1 MALVRPAGA
10 ELRPSADD
18 ALRRQ
23 FGSSTEAT
31 KSVGQLHRQYQQKH
45 LRDGQCDH
53 SDNSEKAQD
62 LAIILMRNYSRQ
74 TNSCRLN
81 ALPEPSPVHVDVE
94 ITIQDISDISAISGT
109 FVMDFWIS
117 AIWQDTRLQFGHLD
131 PCRRNL
137 SLDHDME
144 PRLWSPNVCIV
155 NSKATKVHDSP
166 KPNILLMI
174 FPNGTT
180 WLNYRIRSEAPCIME
195 LRKFPLD
202 SIRCDLIFES
212 EFDHQKLFWVTVMY
226 NLLPAYS
233 YSYNVAEVTLDWL
246 AWSPV
251 SINYTAGIWH
261 RLYVSIFFDRLFGFY
276 VLQMYL
282 PTYISVFI
290 RADLCYDYAARE
302 LTRNKSQSTRGGSL
316 SPVPESEIPTFLPSN
331 NGIGANVP
339 LQPQAAAGGSSAVAG
354 AKTKKPSSELGSAV
368 DRFSSFAFP
377 TAFALFNACYWTYRH
392 QLKQQPFGYVH
403 APMIISR
410 LVLLLLLLA
419 MFLLCQIAVG
429 HQQHFLSVRNS
440 MFSSSGAGG
449 GGTSAMAGG
458 GAVAQLLTNSPEAHN
473 LYGHFSMPED
483 GAGGGGGMQQ
493 KGLRS
498 DSRPGGDQKNPA
510 ALLPASTPI
519 IRGESG
525 ARHFAVDATK
535 SADAKSADGHDA
547 TEAYA
552 EMKLPIPPSTPIVKE
567 PAWLRSGKFQGDIDG
582 VDEHLL
588 RQLQDPTIQ
597 FNALRNRQLIW
608 PRGVIP
614 YELDLAFSL
623 SEARLLQRVFRTYR
637 RRTFG
642 CIRFRPRRS
651 GEADYLNIVK
661 GLGCYSQVGKTGG
674 KQELSLGRGCL
685 FNETITH
692 ELMHSLGFWHEH
704 SRADRDEHIMIRWAN
719 ILPGMLYCFNIYV
732 PKCYFVLMYCLTG
745 MDSQFDIVSSA
756 IQDTLGEPYDYRS
769 IMHYGSS
776 AFSRNGRNTLEAV
789 VDEFTNIIGTVMELS
804 EMDIMKLYRCRRHE
818 IGKGDGDSLP
828 SSTGSRSNI
837 VPWRKRKTLSD
848 RHLSDNHNQSPP
860 SSSSSSTRRPPMP
873 FVDVDEE
880 DGGAD
885 TAVPTGNEDDE
896 FGVPRIFSTT
906 TRRSTTTA
914 VEEEDE
920 SDEEPPTQS
929 LLPSSAGR
937 RRRGGGGHCRD
948 HFLDCP
954 QFRDYCKRISFYFIM
969 RSYCPHTCGRCSSG
983 GAAPAARARARAAV
997 DERTVEENDDENNE
1011 NGEEAEAEEGH
1022 SKRKRR

>member
-1 MALVRPAGA
+1 
-10 ELRPSADD
+10 
-18 ALRRQ
+18 
-23 FGSSTEAT
+23 
-31 KSVGQLHRQYQQKH
+31 
-45 LRDGQCDH
+45 
-53 SDNSEKAQD
+53 
-62 LAIILMRNYSRQ
+62 
-74 TNSCRLN
+74 
-81 ALPEPSPVHVDVE
+81 
-94 ITIQDISDISAISGT
+94 
-109 FVMDFWIS
+109 
-117 AIWQDTRLQFGHLD
+117 
-131 PCRRNL
+131 
-137 SLDHDME
+137 
-144 PRLWSPNVCIV
+144 
-155 NSKATKVHDSP
+155 
-166 KPNILLMI
+166 
-174 FPNGTT
+174 
-180 WLNYRIRSEAPCIME
+180 
-195 LRKFPLD
+195 
-202 SIRCDLIFES
+202 
-212 EFDHQKLFWVTVMY
+212 
-226 NLLPAYS
+226 
-233 YSYNVAEVTLDWL
+233 
-246 AWSPV
+246 
-251 SINYTAGIWH
+251 
-261 RLYVSIFFDRLFGFY
+261 
-276 VLQMYL
+276 
-282 PTYISVFI
+282 
-290 RADLCYDYAARE
+290 
-302 LTRNKSQSTRGGSL
+302 
-316 SPVPESEIPTFLPSN
+316 
-331 NGIGANVP
+331 
-339 LQPQAAAGGSSAVAG
+339 
-354 AKTKKPSSELGSAV
+354 
-368 DRFSSFAFP
+368 
-377 TAFALFNACYWTYRH
+377 
-392 QLKQQPFGYVH
+392 
-403 APMIISR
+403 MIISR

-440 MFSSSGAGG
+440 MFSSSTAGG

-473 LYGHFSMPED
+473 LYGHFLMPEGGGD
-483 GAGGGGGMQQ
+483 GGGGMQQ

-498 DSRPGGDQKNPA
+498 DSRRGGDQKNPA

-535 SADAKSADGHDA
+535 SAGGHDA
-547 TEAYA
+547 TEAYG

-608 PRGVIP
+608 
-614 YELDLAFSL
+614 
-623 SEARLLQRVFRTYR
+623 
-637 RRTFG
+637 
-642 CIRFRPRRS
+642 
-651 GEADYLNIVK
+651 
-661 GLGCYSQVGKTGG
+661 
-674 KQELSLGRGCL
+674 
-685 FNETITH
+685 
-692 ELMHSLGFWHEH
+692 
-704 SRADRDEHIMIRWAN
+704 
-719 ILPGMLYCFNIYV
+719 
-732 PKCYFVLMYCLTG
+732 
-745 MDSQFDIVSSA
+745 
-756 IQDTLGEPYDYRS
+756 S

-804 EMDIMKLYRCRRHE
+804 EMDVAKIMKLYRCRRHE

-929 LLPSSAGR
+929 SLPSSAGR
-937 RRRGGGGHCRD
+937 RRRGGGHCRD

-969 RSYCPHTCGRCSSG
+969 RSYCPHTCGRCSGG
-983 GAAPAARARARAAV
+983 GAAPAARARAAV
-997 DERTVEENDDENNE
+997 EERTVEENDDENNE

>member
-1 MALVRPAGA
+1 
-10 ELRPSADD
+10 
-18 ALRRQ
+18 
-23 FGSSTEAT
+23 
-31 KSVGQLHRQYQQKH
+31 
-45 LRDGQCDH
+45 
-53 SDNSEKAQD
+53 
-62 LAIILMRNYSRQ
+62 
-74 TNSCRLN
+74 
-81 ALPEPSPVHVDVE
+81 
-94 ITIQDISDISAISGT
+94 
-109 FVMDFWIS
+109 
-117 AIWQDTRLQFGHLD
+117 
-131 PCRRNL
+131 
-137 SLDHDME
+137 
-144 PRLWSPNVCIV
+144 
-155 NSKATKVHDSP
+155 
-166 KPNILLMI
+166 
-174 FPNGTT
+174 
-180 WLNYRIRSEAPCIME
+180 
-195 LRKFPLD
+195 
-202 SIRCDLIFES
+202 
-212 EFDHQKLFWVTVMY
+212 
-226 NLLPAYS
+226 
-233 YSYNVAEVTLDWL
+233 
-246 AWSPV
+246 
-251 SINYTAGIWH
+251 
-261 RLYVSIFFDRLFGFY
+261 
-276 VLQMYL
+276 
-282 PTYISVFI
+282 
-290 RADLCYDYAARE
+290 
-302 LTRNKSQSTRGGSL
+302 
-316 SPVPESEIPTFLPSN
+316 
-331 NGIGANVP
+331 
-339 LQPQAAAGGSSAVAG
+339 
-354 AKTKKPSSELGSAV
+354 
-368 DRFSSFAFP
+368 
-377 TAFALFNACYWTYRH
+377 
-392 QLKQQPFGYVH
+392 
-403 APMIISR
+403 
-410 LVLLLLLLA
+410 

-440 MFSSSGAGG
+440 MFSSSNAGGG

-473 LYGHFSMPED
+473 LYGHFSMPEA
-483 GAGGGGGMQQ
+483 GGGGGGGMQQ

-498 DSRPGGDQKNPA
+498 DSRPGDDQKSRA

-519 IRGESG
+519 TQEESG
-525 ARHFAVDATK
+525 ARHFLVDATK
-535 SADAKSADGHDA
+535 SAVGHHSA
-547 TEAYA
+547 EAYA
-552 EMKLPIPPSTPIVKE
+552 EMKPPIPPSTPIVKE

-661 GLGCYSQVGKTGG
+661 GIGCYSQVGKTGG

-719 ILPGMLYCFNIYV
+719 ILPGMLYCFNI
-732 PKCYFVLMYCLTG
+732 VLMDCLTG

-804 EMDIMKLYRCRRHE
+804 EMDVAKIMKLYRCRRHE
-818 IGKGDGDSLP
+818 SAKGDGDSLP

-873 FVDVDEE
+873 FVDVDDE

-885 TAVPTGNEDDE
+885 TAVPTGNEDTE

-920 SDEEPPTQS
+920 SDEEQSTQS
-929 LLPSSAGR
+929 SSASR
-937 RRRGGGGHCRD
+937 RRRGGGHCRD

-969 RSYCPHTCGRCSSG
+969 RSYCPHTCGRCSSD

-997 DERTVEENDDENNE
+997 EERTVEADDDENNE
-1011 NGEEAEAEEGH
+1011 NGEEEEEGERH